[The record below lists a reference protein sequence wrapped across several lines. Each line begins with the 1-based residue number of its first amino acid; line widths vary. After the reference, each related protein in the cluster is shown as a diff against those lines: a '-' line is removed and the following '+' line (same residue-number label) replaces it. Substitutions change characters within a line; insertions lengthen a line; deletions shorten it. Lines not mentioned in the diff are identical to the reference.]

1 MLVKYHDENGQV
13 KMSLLEN
20 SKWKREYSGS
30 SCEHSSNSYDEHS
43 SESHGSEI
51 SYEYSQR
58 NGPNEDS
65 DTIHDKYNISDED
78 HFENAEVYHEGH
90 RHPYESES
98 TEKLLKHFKH
108 QHTSE
113 YVDSNSESIS
123 HEKPRGHKQEQSHKS
138 AKASKKSAKKS
149 KKTVYIYK
157 QPPIIVK
164 PKPTN
169 VYIKSKPILVQP
181 PPLVVHH
188 PAPKPCNPIIRYQ
201 PPNIKV
207 KPVIV
212 KISKPK
218 KTTTTT
224 TTPCPTTTT
233 TKKPCRKCRRKP
245 TKKCNRCSSRKISSP
260 RFQRPK
266 ENKIYY
272 EQYRPEQPQY
282 EVLT

>member
-1 MLVKYHDENGQV
+1 
-13 KMSLLEN
+13 MSLVHN
-20 SKWKREYSGS
+20 SKWKREYSDGS
-30 SCEHSSNSYDEHS
+30 YEHNSDSYDGHS
-43 SESHGSEI
+43 TEREV
-51 SYEYSQR
+51 SYEYAQR
-58 NGPNEDS
+58 DGPHEESDS
-65 DTIHDKYNISDED
+65 DQDKYNISDED
-78 HFENAEVYHEGH
+78 NFEDAEVYHEGH
-90 RHPYESES
+90 SYRHPYESES
-98 TEKLLKHFKH
+98 TETLLKHFKH
-108 QHTSE
+108 QQTSE
-113 YVDSNSESIS
+113 YVDSDPGSIS
-123 HEKPRGHKQEQSHKS
+123 HEKPRDKQKHEERHKPIKPSRKCS
-138 AKASKKSAKKS
+138 KKS

-188 PAPKPCNPIIRYQ
+188 AAPKPCNPIIRYQ

-224 TTPCPTTTT
+224 TTPCPSTT

-245 TKKCNRCSSRKISSP
+245 TKKCNRCSSRKTASQ
-260 RFQRPK
+260 RLQRPR
-266 ENKIYY
+266 ENKVYY
-272 EQYRPEQPQY
+272 EQYRPEQPQFG
-282 EVLT
+282 VLT